1 MILEGVFDEHSGTD
15 LEQMGKKLKVERIDK
30 LILIWLWQKEKRYIL
45 LHDTCFDLLN
55 QLETDHKII
64 YGENEENR
72 VLINQLETGDTFG

>member
-1 MILEGVFDEHSGTD
+1 M
-15 LEQMGKKLKVERIDK
+15 
-30 LILIWLWQKEKRYIL
+30 WQKEKRYIL

-72 VLINQLETGDTFG
+72 VLINQLETGGCGQIFWRDKKIKIFLVNRGNPYWERV